1 MDLQRAREIMQ
12 SPKKINVLYQGSPVW
27 LESLNDSSNAAEV
40 TILDR
45 KERVNVPLNQLV
57 EKL

>member
-1 MDLQRAREIMQ
+1 MQRAREIMQ
-12 SPKKINVLYQGSPVW
+12 SAQTIKVLYQGAPVW
-27 LESLNDSSNAAEV
+27 LESLNDSGNAAEV
-40 TILDR
+40 TLLDR